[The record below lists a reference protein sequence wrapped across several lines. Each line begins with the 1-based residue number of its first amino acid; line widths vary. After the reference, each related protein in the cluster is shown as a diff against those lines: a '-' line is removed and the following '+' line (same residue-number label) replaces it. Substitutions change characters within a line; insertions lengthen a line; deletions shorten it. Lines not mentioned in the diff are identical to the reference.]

1 MMSMIFDPH
10 ELPPAQLFTCII
22 TNNAKKHNVIK
33 TRNPCI
39 KSCVFIG
46 VRPAGWRLRRGKAE
60 PVAAQVRQVGPIIP
74 AGCKKKCTPGG
85 MAAAPR
91 QAESIAAQGASSEFD
106 NPRRVQKFPAL
117 P

>member
-39 KSCVFIG
+39 KSCVLFIG

-60 PVAAQVRQVGPIIP
+60 PIAAQVRQVGPIIR
-74 AGCKKKCTPGG
+74 AVREKTMYARRDGGC
-85 MAAAPR
+85 AAARPNPLP
-91 QAESIAAQGASSEFD
+91 QNASSEYD
-106 NPRRVQKFPAL
+106 NPRRA
-117 P
+117 